1 MPKLSLR
8 SRDCQSREEKRE
20 RIPSFEEQ
28 NMRRITITKYDGTLG
43 NSRRADAVEK
53 GSIFGR
59 EERQRLARNN
69 PEVNKE
75 IVHP

>member
-1 MPKLSLR
+1 
-8 SRDCQSREEKRE
+8 
-20 RIPSFEEQ
+20 
-28 NMRRITITKYDGTLG
+28 MRRITITKYDGTLG

-75 IVHP
+75 TVHP